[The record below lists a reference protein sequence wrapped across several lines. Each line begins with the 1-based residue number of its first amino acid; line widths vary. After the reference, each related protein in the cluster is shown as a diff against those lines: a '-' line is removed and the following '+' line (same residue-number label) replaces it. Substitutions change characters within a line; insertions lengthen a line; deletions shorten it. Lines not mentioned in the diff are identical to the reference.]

1 MSPREVARA
10 ARQSIEV
17 AHQRLQA
24 GDALLVFAEGTRS
37 RTFGLQPMLAGAT
50 RYLDMP
56 DAVIL
61 PVGITGTEALFPVG
75 GETLHSV
82 ETIAR
87 FGRPVEARVLRER
100 AGDDRRLIMDTIG
113 VAIAAVLP
121 PDFKGAYGNGQVNLD
136 DARRLHQELFES

>member
-1 MSPREVARA
+1 
-10 ARQSIEV
+10 
-17 AHQRLQA
+17 L
-24 GDALLVFAEGTRS
+24 
-37 RTFGLQPMLAGAT
+37 
-50 RYLDMP
+50 
-56 DAVIL
+56 IL
-61 PVGITGTEALFPVG
+61 PVGIIGTEALFPVG

-121 PDFKGAYGNGQVNLD
+121 MDFKGAYGNGQVNLD
-136 DARRLHQELFES
+136 AARRLHRELFDE